1 MCYNKSYQDKF
12 DEMLKEHFFNT
23 YTFNKFVVLF
33 QKGVYPYEYMND
45 WEMFNETPFPKKENF
60 DIHLNMEDINGADYV
75 HSKIV

>member
-33 QKGVYPYEYMND
+33 RKGVYPYEYMND
-45 WEMFNETPFPKKENF
+45 WEMFNETPF
-60 DIHLNMEDINGADYV
+60 
-75 HSKIV
+75 

>member
-1 MCYNKSYQDKF
+1 MQMCYNKSYQDKF

-45 WEMFNETPFPKKENF
+45 WEMFNETPFWHF
-60 DIHLNMEDINGADYV
+60 DILTFTSIW
-75 HSKIV
+75 KILMVQIMCTQK